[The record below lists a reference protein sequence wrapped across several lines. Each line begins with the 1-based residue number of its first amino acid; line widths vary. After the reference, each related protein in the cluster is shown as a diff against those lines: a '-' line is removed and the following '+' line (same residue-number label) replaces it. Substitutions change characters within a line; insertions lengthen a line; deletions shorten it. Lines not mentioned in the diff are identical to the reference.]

1 MTFAVD
7 IVLPTLF
14 NMVLR
19 ILSIR
24 FPSFHTAL
32 AVGVALSLS
41 VGRSFAQTPV
51 INTNPPALPPTD
63 TLKLT
68 INQADEQFKAHNLTV
83 LATQLGISENKAY
96 EIQSQLRVNPA
107 VYVETMPYNQQ
118 TRELL
123 PFKQTNAQQ
132 VVQVQQLIRLAGK
145 RNKQL
150 AIARTNTEL
159 AADRFYDLLRTLTY
173 QLHTT
178 FYDLF
183 YARQTLNVYNQEIAT
198 LQQTVSLYQQQ
209 FDKGNVPLKDLTRLK
224 AYLFSLTTERQQL
237 LRRLIDDQAD
247 LVVLLNTSP
256 TAAIQPVVAPEALDR
271 FTINSLNVSTL
282 VQLAEQN
289 RFDLKGY
296 RDLAKQ
302 EQQNLTLQRAM
313 AVPDLTLQGT
323 YDRNGSY
330 IPNYFGV
337 GVGISLP
344 VLNKNQ
350 GNIQAAKVRI
360 QSSQQLMSAYVLQ
373 VDSDVEKAFTKAV
386 QTEQLYRTFDQ
397 RFNDDFGRLIDGVT
411 TNYKK
416 QNIDVVEFLDF
427 FDSYKS
433 SQIQF
438 AQLQNDRMQ
447 SMEEVNFAV
456 GTNPFQK

>member
-1 MTFAVD
+1 MG
-7 IVLPTLF
+7 INQSTLCK
-14 NMVLR
+14 NYVAYR
-19 ILSIR
+19 W
-24 FPSFHTAL
+24 L
-32 AVGVALSLS
+32 AVSLLLIS
-41 VGRSFAQTPV
+41 SLTKTVAQTSVPAQTVSPV
-51 INTNPPALPPTD
+51 ASTD
-63 TLKLT
+63 TLRLT
-68 INQADEQFKAHNLTV
+68 LAQADEQFKSRNLSL
-83 LATQLGISENKAY
+83 LAAQLGINENQAY

-118 TRELL
+118 TREVL
-123 PFKQTNAQQ
+123 PFKQSSAQQ
-132 VVQVQQLIRLAGK
+132 IVQVQQLIRLAGK

-150 AIARTNTEL
+150 AIAKTNTEL

-178 FYDLF
+178 FYDLY
-183 YARQTLNVYNQEIAT
+183 YAYQSLAVYNQEIAT

-209 FDKGNVPLKDLTRLK
+209 YDKGNVPLKDLTRLK
-224 AYLFSLTTERQQL
+224 AYLFNLTTERQQL
-237 LRRLIDDQAD
+237 QRRLIDDQAD
-247 LVVLLNTSP
+247 LTVLLNLGP
-256 TAAIQPVVAPEALDR
+256 TAAILPVVPATAPDQ
-271 FTINSLNVSTL
+271 FSVSQLNIGNLYPV
-282 VQLAEQN
+282 AEQH

-302 EQQNLTLQRAM
+302 EQQNLVLQKAM

-337 GVGISLP
+337 GVGITLP

-350 GNIQAAKVRI
+350 GNIQAARI
-360 QSSQQLMSAYVLQ
+360 RTQSSQQALNAYTVQ
-373 VDSDVEKAFTKAV
+373 VDSDVQRAYTKAQ
-386 QTEQLYRTFDQ
+386 QTEQLYKTFDQ
-397 RFNDDFGRLIDGVT
+397 RFNNDFGRLIEGVT

-433 SQIQF
+433 SQIQY

-447 SMEEVNFAV
+447 SLEELSFAV
-456 GTNPFQK
+456 GTNPFQN

>member
-1 MTFAVD
+1 MILRLVTTFV
-7 IVLPTLF
+7 F
-14 NMVLR
+14 
-19 ILSIR
+19 SIR
-24 FPSFHTAL
+24 TVLIVWLALFLSMSF
-32 AVGVALSLS
+32 SE
-41 VGRSFAQTPV
+41 AQTQV
-51 INTNPPALPPTD
+51 ASSVPPD
-63 TLKLT
+63 TIRLT
-68 INQADEQFKAHNLTV
+68 LAQADEQFKAHNLTV
-83 LATQLGISENKAY
+83 LATQLGINENKAY

-118 TRELL
+118 TKEVL
-123 PFKQTNAQQ
+123 PFRQSSAQQ

-159 AADRFYDLLRTLTY
+159 ASDRFYDLLRTLTY

-178 FYDLF
+178 FYDL
-183 YARQTLNVYNQEIAT
+183 YYTRQTLNVYNEEIAT

-209 FDKGNVPLKDLTRLK
+209 YSKGNVPLKDLTRLK

-237 LRRLIDDQAD
+237 LSKLIDDQAD
-247 LVVLLNTSP
+247 LTVLLNTNPSV
-256 TAAIQPVVAPEALDR
+256 TIQPIIGSGL
-271 FTINSLNVSTL
+271 INQFSVNTLNLSRL
-282 VQLAEQN
+282 FQLADQH

-302 EQQNLTLQRAM
+302 EEQNLSLQRAM

-337 GVGISLP
+337 GVGINLP

-360 QSSQQLMSAYVLQ
+360 QSSQQTVNAYTLQ
-373 VDSDVEKAFTKAV
+373 VDSDVERAYAKAQ

-397 RFNDDFGRLIDGVT
+397 QFNDDFGRLIDGVT

-433 SQIQF
+433 SQVQF
-438 AQLQNDRMQ
+438 AQLQNNRMQ
-447 SMEEVNFAV
+447 SLEEISFAV
-456 GTNPFQK
+456 GTNPFQN

>member
-1 MTFAVD
+1 M
-7 IVLPTLF
+7 LF
-14 NMVLR
+14 QPVSIRLFR
-19 ILSIR
+19 SVFILSAIW
-24 FPSFHTAL
+24 L
-32 AVGVALSLS
+32 GMSLPIHCL
-41 VGRSFAQTPV
+41 FAQTPV
-51 INTNPPALPPTD
+51 INTTLPVLSASD
-63 TLKLT
+63 TLRLT
-68 INQADEQFKAHNLTV
+68 LVQADEQFKAHNLSL

-96 EIQSQLRVNPA
+96 EIQSQLRVNPS

-118 TRELL
+118 TKEVL
-123 PFKQTNAQQ
+123 PFRQTNAQQ

-159 AADRFYDLLRTLTY
+159 AADRFFDLIRTLTY
-173 QLHTT
+173 QLHTA
-178 FYDLF
+178 FYDLY
-183 YARQTLNVYNQEIAT
+183 YAQQTLNVYTQEIET

-209 FDKGNVPLKDLTRLK
+209 YDKGNVPLKDLTRLK

-237 LRRLIDDQAD
+237 LRRLIDDQTD
-247 LVVLLNTSP
+247 LTILLNQKPSIL
-256 TAAIQPVVAPEALDR
+256 IQPVVDGQV
-271 FTINSLNVSTL
+271 INRPIISNLTL
-282 VQLAEQN
+282 ENLYQLAEEH

-302 EQQNLTLQRAM
+302 EQQNLALQKAI
-313 AVPDLTLQGT
+313 AVPDLTIQGT

-337 GVGISLP
+337 GVGINLP
-344 VLNKNQ
+344 VANKNQ

-360 QSSQQLMSAYVLQ
+360 QSSQQLVNAYSLQ
-373 VDSDVEKAFTKAV
+373 VDSDVQRAYAKAL

-397 RFNDDFGRLIDGVT
+397 QFTNDFGRLIQGVT

-427 FDSYKS
+427 FDSYKN

-447 SMEEVNFAV
+447 SLEEVSFAV
-456 GTNPFQK
+456 GTNPFQN